1 MKKET
6 HKIPDVELNVCTR
19 EQMAAYNCAFAAHIN
34 FGDMYEKNKDKA
46 MEAILRIYLKAM
58 DDSKVIN
65 AETFKK
71 AFKNGIEKYM
81 DNYFIATQYE
91 QVGKA
96 FPIN

>member
-6 HKIPDVELNVCTR
+6 HKIPNVDESVCVR

-34 FGDMYEKNKDKA
+34 FGDMYKENKDKA

-71 AFKNGIEKYM
+71 AFNNGIEKYM
-81 DNYFIATQYE
+81 DNYFIASHYE